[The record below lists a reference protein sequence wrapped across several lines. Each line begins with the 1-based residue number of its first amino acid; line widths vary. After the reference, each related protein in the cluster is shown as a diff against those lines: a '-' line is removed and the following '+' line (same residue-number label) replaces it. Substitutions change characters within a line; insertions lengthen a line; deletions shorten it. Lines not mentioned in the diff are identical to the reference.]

1 HHHPPTPTPD
11 PTGPAWNYSSDEAS
25 LLSKKISDEVKNRL
39 RDLNLPRYKFMVQVV
54 MGQKETDKE
63 VTGDKHGG
71 THLGCRCFWDADT
84 DQYSSVTT
92 GNDNYFCCCTA
103 YSVYQY

>member
-1 HHHPPTPTPD
+1 
-11 PTGPAWNYSSDEAS
+11 
-25 LLSKKISDEVKNRL
+25 
-39 RDLNLPRYKFMVQVV
+39 
-54 MGQKETDKE
+54 MGQKETDKA
-63 VTGDKHGG
+63 VTGDKHVG